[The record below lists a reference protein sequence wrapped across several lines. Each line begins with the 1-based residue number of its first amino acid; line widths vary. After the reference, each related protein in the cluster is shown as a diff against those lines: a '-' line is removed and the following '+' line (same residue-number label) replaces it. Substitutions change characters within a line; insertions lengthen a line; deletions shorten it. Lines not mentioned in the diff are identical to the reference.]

1 MDFYSTIVG
10 LYSQDR
16 HEVLRVINTAIH
28 SEHNLSEGIKVI
40 HTGFYCCTHKGREL
54 EFLYDTSSQT
64 LYFQG
69 SNNNGYYFP
78 LGVVFQSKYLPRVI
92 GCPSSVRMG
101 FYLMN
106 NNDNSFFCYQG
117 YDTTR
122 QLLLNRKV
130 LCFPIIAYTY
140 FIFQKYEG
148 YHAIEIKPMKGLSF
162 IFKGGQFS
170 S

>member
-1 MDFYSTIVG
+1 MDFYSTILG
-10 LYSQDR
+10 LYSQNR
-16 HEVLRVINTAIH
+16 LEVLRVINTAIH
-28 SEHNLSEGIKVI
+28 SEHNQSEGLRVI
-40 HTGFYCCTHKGREL
+40 HTGFYCSTHTGREL
-54 EFLYDTSSQT
+54 EFLYDIGSQT

-78 LGVVFQSKYLPRVI
+78 LGAVFQSEYLPTNI
-92 GCPSSVRMG
+92 NYPSSVRMR

-106 NNDNSFFCYQG
+106 NNNSFFCYQG

-122 QLLLNRKV
+122 KLLINEKV
-130 LCFPIIAYTY
+130 ICFPITTYTY

-148 YHAIEIKPMKGLSF
+148 YHAIEIKPMIRPSF
-162 IFKGGQFS
+162 TFKGGKFS